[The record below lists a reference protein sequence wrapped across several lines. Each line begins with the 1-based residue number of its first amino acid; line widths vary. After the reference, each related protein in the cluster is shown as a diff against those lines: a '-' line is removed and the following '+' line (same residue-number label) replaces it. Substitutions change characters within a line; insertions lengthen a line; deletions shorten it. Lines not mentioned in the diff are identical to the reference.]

1 MNLRNLISNSRCR
14 YELTD
19 VVGAQVGELKILIDT
34 PGEQPRGLTHGGCVN
49 PVFGLIAGHEL
60 VQAEARNSRTKSQSS
75 GYSIK
80 RKEKQR
86 AVGIGTREKV
96 VELHCAKNG
105 RSQRYSNM

>member
-1 MNLRNLISNSRCR
+1 MNIRNLNPNSRCR

-19 VVGAQVGELKILIDT
+19 VVGAQVGELKALIDT

-49 PVFGLIAGHEL
+49 PVFGLITGHEL
-60 VQAEARNSRTKSQSS
+60 VQAKASNGRIKSQSS

-86 AVGIGTREKV
+86 AVGIGAREKV
-96 VELHCAKNG
+96 VELHCARN
-105 RSQRYSNM
+105 